1 MRGLLV
7 RFALKFN
14 PMKLVR
20 IGVINIGD
28 ELLLGQVIDSNS
40 ARIGQFLAPLG
51 LNVHRKWC
59 VGDDAEEI
67 KYALTEAARTEEI
80 ILITGG
86 LGPTRD
92 DVTKKVLA
100 EYFGVG
106 MVFSE
111 ENYAH
116 LRNLLEP
123 RNVPIREVHRQQCFM
138 PANARLLENK
148 MGTAMGMWMEHEGKI
163 YIAMPGVPYEMDYIM
178 IHGVLPGLKAKSYSS
193 NMYHQT
199 MHVGGMGE
207 TEIAAVIEPLLNKL
221 PEYISLAYLP
231 ALGTVRVRL
240 TGNHENAALLKQQ
253 IDDYLNQMS
262 ASLGEKVFGFGDSS
276 LEKALGAMLLEKGL
290 KLGTAESCTGGNIA
304 HKITSVPGS
313 SAYFMGG
320 VISYTNAVKKTML
333 NVKDQTLENH
343 GAVSEQTVREMV
355 TGCCEA
361 LNVDL
366 AIAVSG
372 IAGPDGGTDEL
383 PVGTIF
389 IAAGNADGILT
400 RKLKLGKDRSRNIET
415 ASIYALLLAREWI
428 LSPK

>member
-1 MRGLLV
+1 
-7 RFALKFN
+7 
-14 PMKLVR
+14 MKVTR

-51 LNVHRKWC
+51 LSVHRKWC
-59 VGDDAEEI
+59 VGDDANEI
-67 KYALTEAARTEEI
+67 KYALTEASETSEI

-92 DVTKKVLA
+92 DVTKTVLA

-106 MVFSE
+106 LVFSE
-111 ENYAH
+111 ENYSH
-116 LRNLLEP
+116 LKNLLEP
-123 RNVPIREVHRQQCFM
+123 RNVPIREVHRQQCYM
-138 PANARLLENK
+138 PANATLLENK
-148 MGTAMGMWMEHEGKI
+148 MGTAMGMWMENGGKI
-163 YIAMPGVPYEMDYIM
+163 YVAMPGVPYEMDYIM
-178 IHGVLPGLKAKSYSS
+178 THGVLPGLIAKSYSS

-199 MHVGGMGE
+199 IHVGGMGE
-207 TEIAAVIEPLLNKL
+207 TEIAAIIEPLLDPL

-240 TGNHENAALLKQQ
+240 TGNHENADLLKNQ
-253 IDDYLNQMS
+253 IDDYIGQMVI
-262 ASLGEKVFGFGDSS
+262 SLGEKVFAAGDSS
-276 LEKALGAMLLEKGL
+276 LEKAIGTLLMEKGL
-290 KLGTAESCTGGNIA
+290 SIGTAESCTGGNIA
-304 HKITSVPGS
+304 HKITGIAGS
-313 SAYFMGG
+313 SVYFKGG
-320 VISYTNAVKKTML
+320 IVSYTNSVKNSL
-333 NVKDQTLENH
+333 LHVSAHTLEFH
-343 GAVSEQTVREMV
+343 GAVSEETVREMV
-355 TGCCEA
+355 VGCCTA
-361 LNVDL
+361 LGVDL
-366 AIAVSG
+366 AVAVSG

-389 IAAGNADGILT
+389 IAAGNSDKIFT